1 MKSLTLIGIHVF
13 FRRLFWVLLLLVS
26 VLSLIPNPDDLP
38 GGSLWAEF
46 LAKIFFGSADHADKI
61 THFIAYGVLAGG
73 AGLGGLRLFS
83 RRWLI
88 IPGLILWSGALELLQ
103 GLTQSRDPDWLDMVA
118 NSAGV
123 LAGFIASLGLLV
135 LITGYMERR
144 KQI

>member
-1 MKSLTLIGIHVF
+1 MKSLTLVGIHIF
-13 FRRLFWVLLLLVS
+13 FRRLFWALLLLVS

-46 LAKIFFGSADHADKI
+46 LAEIFFGSADHADKI

-73 AGLGGLRLFS
+73 AGLGGMRVFS

-88 IPGLILWSGALELLQ
+88 VPGLILWSGLLELLQ
-103 GLTQSRDPDWLDMVA
+103 GLTQNRSPDWLDMLA
-118 NSAGV
+118 NSAGA
-123 LAGFIASLGLLV
+123 LTGFVASLGLLV
-135 LITGYMERR
+135 LIVAHMERR

>member
-1 MKSLTLIGIHVF
+1 MKSLTLVGIHIF
-13 FRRLFWVLLLLVS
+13 FRRLFWALLLLVS

-46 LAKIFFGSADHADKI
+46 LAEIFFGSADHADKI

-73 AGLGGLRLFS
+73 AGLGGMRVFS

-88 IPGLILWSGALELLQ
+88 VPGLILWSGLLELLQ
-103 GLTQSRDPDWLDMVA
+103 GLTQNRSPDWLDMLA
-118 NSAGV
+118 NSAGA
-123 LAGFIASLGLLV
+123 LAGFVASLGLLV
-135 LITGYMERR
+135 LIVAHMERR